1 MLNSSWYDYSDVY
14 TLVSRTIA
22 ITKLASSRGNNNMQV
37 VFKNCAPFT
46 DSISEIH
53 NAQVDNAND
62 INLVMSIYD
71 LKNVYDNIIEMTSF
85 KFC

>member
-22 ITKLASSRGNNNMQV
+22 ITKLASGRGNNNMQG

-46 DSISEIH
+46 DSISKIH

-85 KFC
+85 KLC